1 MIRVACIGLGYWG
14 PNLLRVLVQLPGV
27 EVAVVCDRE
36 RSRAASVAQQL
47 TRGTA
52 VVDDVQAVWSNSQV
66 DAVVIAT
73 PTPTH
78 FELVRAALAAGKHVF
93 VEKPLA
99 TAVAECDELIALAAA
114 QQRVLMVGH
123 VFEYNAAVLKV
134 KEYLR
139 LGSLGVPLYIYSR
152 RTNLGRI
159 QGDLNALWSFAP
171 HDVSIIN
178 YWLEAE
184 PFAVSAR
191 GFSYLHPERADVVF
205 VTLAYPN
212 NVRAHLHL
220 SWLDPR
226 KVREMT
232 VVGSKQMLVYDD
244 VSADAK
250 LQIYDKGVVRVGEQ
264 SLEGSSDFGE
274 FQLRVRTGDVVVP
287 FLEFPEPLKEE
298 CRHFLACVERAET
311 PRSDGLSGR
320 RVVRVLEAC
329 QQSLQEDGRT
339 VSLGE
344 LPPRLRRRKAM
355 VRV

>member
-1 MIRVACIGLGYWG
+1 MIRAACIGLGYWG

-27 EVAVVCDRE
+27 EVAVVCDRDTT
-36 RSRAASVAQQL
+36 RASSVAAQL
-47 TRGTA
+47 VRATA
-52 VVDDVQAVWSNSQV
+52 VVDDVQAVWSNPRV
-66 DAVVIAT
+66 EAVVIAT

-78 FELVRAALAAGKHVF
+78 FELVRAALTAGKHVF

-99 TAVAECDELIALAAA
+99 TTVAECDELIALAAA
-114 QQRVLMVGH
+114 RQRVLMVGH
-123 VFEYNAAVLKV
+123 VFEYNAAVLRV

-139 LGSLGVPLYIYSR
+139 SKALGEPLYIYSR

-171 HDVSIIN
+171 HDVSILN
-178 YWLEAE
+178 YWLDGQ
-184 PFAVSAR
+184 PLAVSAR
-191 GFSYLHPERADVVF
+191 GFSYLHPDRADVVF
-205 VTLAYPN
+205 ATLVYPN

-244 VSADAK
+244 VSTDAK
-250 LQIYDKGVVRVGEQ
+250 LQLYDKGVIRVGEQ
-264 SLEGSSDFGE
+264 GSSDFGE

-298 CRHFLACVERAET
+298 CRHFLACIERNQI

-320 RVVRVLEAC
+320 RVVQVLEAC
-329 QQSLQEDGRT
+329 QQSLQQDGRT
-339 VSLGE
+339 VILSKTS
-344 LPPRLRRRKAM
+344 KAGKAK
-355 VRV
+355 VSCAVS